1 MEPRTIVPREGA
13 EEREVT
19 PSLLL
24 QSHRTPRSDLR
35 EGWQIAE
42 DPPTLENSPGPLGCS
57 IENAH
62 DAESPYMANNSH
74 NYHVEQTDSNA
85 KRFSAYSGETETVT
99 LTDGALLPICSGDA
113 RKSRGECDVTKVD
126 ASKMK
131 QAVQYTSI
139 GSKNVGVH
147 STGRN
152 RSSSEKT
159 KGNPREKFRVYWQCA
174 LNNFGLTNEGMLL
187 KQDACEQGFCSADA
201 QEVMSLMMRCTVDA
215 VLKEESKPE
224 VSASASLQKADQS
237 GTREKHDNLTGA
249 EDVDSLSGGDETDLL
264 PSTKKNPD
272 DTRCPEC
279 RQLANIRLE
288 NCGNEHGNVLLR
300 RNLGSHLAV
309 TPHFDTVLEL
319 GAGIGRLTRLLQ
331 EFAAQ
336 VVAVDFVDE
345 YVKANRDAHGSCHSR
360 KNDLFVVAD
369 ATTIEFPLATND
381 QRVFTTGL
389 PHKTESPSTFDLIII
404 NWLLMYLTDDE
415 VKTLLRKLVS
425 AWSRRGGFVFLR
437 ESCGEPSDKGKQS
450 RNWALWGNPTVYRRA
465 EVYTRWIHEASQ
477 ETGTAVQMVLSAH
490 PMTLYQQANHTD
502 SQCCWFL
509 RIQR

>member
-1 MEPRTIVPREGA
+1 MKPQTIVPREGT
-13 EEREVT
+13 EEREGT

-24 QSHRTPRSDLR
+24 QSHCPPTADLW

-42 DPPTLENSPGPLGCS
+42 DPPTLENSPGPLGYS

-62 DAESPYMANNSH
+62 DVGSPYIANNSH
-74 NYHVEQTDSNA
+74 HFHAEQTDSNA
-85 KRFSAYSGETETVT
+85 KRFFVYSGEAEPVT
-99 LTDGALLPICSGDA
+99 LADSAFLPICSGDV
-113 RKSRGECDVTKVD
+113 RKSRGACDVTKVD
-126 ASKMK
+126 PSKMN
-131 QAVQYTSI
+131 QTVRYTSV
-139 GSKNVGVH
+139 GFKNVGVH
-147 STGRN
+147 STDRN
-152 RSSSEKT
+152 GPSSEK
-159 KGNPREKFRVYWQCA
+159 KKENPREKFRVYWQCA

-187 KQDACEQGFCSADA
+187 KQDACEQGFCNADA

-224 VSASASLQKADQS
+224 VSASASLQKAEQS
-237 GTREKHDNLTGA
+237 GTREKHDKRTGV

-264 PSTKKNPD
+264 PSTKKNLD
-272 DTRCPEC
+272 DTRRPAC

-288 NCGNEHGNVLLR
+288 NCGNDHGNVLLR
-300 RNLGSHLAV
+300 RNLGSHLALA
-309 TPHFDTVLEL
+309 PHFDTVLEL

-336 VVAVDFVDE
+336 VVAVDFVEE
-345 YVKANRDAHGSCHSR
+345 YVKANRDAHGSSHSR

-369 ATTIEFPLATND
+369 AMTIEFPLATND

-415 VKTLLRKLVS
+415 AKTLLRKLVS
-425 AWSRRGGFVFLR
+425 AWSRSGGFVFLR

-450 RNWALWGNPTVYRRA
+450 RNWALGGNPTVYRRA
-465 EVYTRWIHEASQ
+465 EVYTRWIHEASE
-477 ETGTAVQMVLSAH
+477 ETGTAVQVQLSAH